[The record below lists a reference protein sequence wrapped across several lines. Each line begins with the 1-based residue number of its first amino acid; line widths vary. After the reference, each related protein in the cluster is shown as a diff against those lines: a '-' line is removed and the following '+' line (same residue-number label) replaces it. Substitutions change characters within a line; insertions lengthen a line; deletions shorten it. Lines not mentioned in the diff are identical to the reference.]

1 MIKRTLAVAIFSIVL
16 LGAGCTSSAQE
27 SISSR
32 VLLDKTGQTILSEN
46 FSYPVTSEPQVS
58 SSIVTLPPGSQTG
71 LHLHEAPMY
80 AYILQGTLEV
90 TYLVEGVEETKIYQ
104 EGEAIMEGLDAPH
117 NGRNTTKSPVKVL
130 VVNLGSP
137 DLENTVKLE

>member
-46 FSYPVTSEPQVS
+46 FSYP
-58 SSIVTLPPGSQTG
+58 IVTLPPGSQTG

-104 EGEAIMEGLDAPH
+104 EGEAIMEGLDTPH

>member
-1 MIKRTLAVAIFSIVL
+1 MIKHTLAVVIFSLALVSS
-16 LGAGCTSSAQE
+16 GCTSSAEQ
-27 SISSR
+27 SISSE
-32 VLLDKTGQTILSEN
+32 VLLEKTGQTILSEN
-46 FSYPVTSEPQVS
+46 FNYPVTSEPQVS

-80 AYILQGTLEV
+80 AYILEGTLEV
-90 TYLVEGVEETKIYQ
+90 TYLVEGVEETKIYH
-104 EGEAIMEGLDAPH
+104 EGESIMEGLDTPH
-117 NGRNTTKSPVKVL
+117 NGINTSNSPVRVL